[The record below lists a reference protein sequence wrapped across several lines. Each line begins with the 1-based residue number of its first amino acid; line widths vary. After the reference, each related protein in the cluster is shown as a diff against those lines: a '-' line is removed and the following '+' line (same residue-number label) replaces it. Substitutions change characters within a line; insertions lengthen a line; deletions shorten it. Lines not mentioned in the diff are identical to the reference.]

1 MKVFENHGDDVDDDF
16 TDILDARLRQRES
29 DVERCSDEHVRC
41 CHQDVSNAHVS
52 TLTTTSRCSLFWPF
66 FLTLFSWCLLLLMMV
81 MIALW
86 MNKPSAK
93 IPVRLGNDDLETDLI
108 IVKL

>member
-1 MKVFENHGDDVDDDF
+1 MLMSRPYNNIKMIIVLAFFVAM
-16 TDILDARLRQRES
+16 IL
-29 DVERCSDEHVRC
+29 
-41 CHQDVSNAHVS
+41 
-52 TLTTTSRCSLFWPF
+52 

-93 IPVRLGNDDLETDLI
+93 IPVRLGNDDLGTDLI

>member
-1 MKVFENHGDDVDDDF
+1 MPNYHQVLNSCMGVIIFVLLGLASTRSNNIKMIIVLAFFVAM
-16 TDILDARLRQRES
+16 IL
-29 DVERCSDEHVRC
+29 
-41 CHQDVSNAHVS
+41 
-52 TLTTTSRCSLFWPF
+52 